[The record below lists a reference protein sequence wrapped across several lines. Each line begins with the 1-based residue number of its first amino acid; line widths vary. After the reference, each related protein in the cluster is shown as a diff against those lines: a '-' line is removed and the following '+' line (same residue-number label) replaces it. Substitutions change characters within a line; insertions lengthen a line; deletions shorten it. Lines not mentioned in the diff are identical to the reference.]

1 MKINQLLTPYNFTT
15 GTTQRIKYIVIHYV
29 GATGGA
35 EANCKYYAAQN
46 RGASA
51 HYFVGFNGEI
61 WQAVEDKNIAWHCG
75 GKKYAN
81 TKGGTYHGICTN
93 VNSIGIEMCV
103 RNRGSQANDS
113 RDWYFE
119 NATVKATIEL
129 TKELMQKY
137 GILEDCV
144 IRHYD
149 VTGKICP
156 NPYVMDETEWKQFK
170 AAIGTPQAADSWKK
184 DEVSTTPKIES
195 AKSRNTQLFGT
206 YTVTASGLHIRSGSG
221 LNKSSLGILSRGS
234 FVRCY
239 GYYTEVDGVKWL
251 YVTGN
256 GLTGFCCSKY
266 LKKL

>member
-1 MKINQLLTPYNFTT
+1 MQIKRLLTPYNFTP
-15 GTTQRIKYIVIHYV
+15 GTIQRIKYIVIHYV

-51 HYFVGFNGEI
+51 HYFVGFTGEV

-93 VNSIGIEMCV
+93 ANSIGIEMCV
-103 RNRGSQANDS
+103 RNRGSQADTS

-119 NATVKATIEL
+119 ETTVASTIEL
-129 TKELMQKY
+129 TKALMQKY
-137 GILEDCV
+137 NIPANYV

-156 NPYVMDETEWKQFK
+156 NPYVMDEEKWKQFK
-170 AAIGTPQAADSWKK
+170 AAIATPQQKQKWVK
-184 DEVSTTPKIES
+184 DDKGWRYQQEDGTWLKNKWETI
-195 AKSRNTQLFGT
+195 NHHWYLFGSDGYIKT
-206 YTVTASGLHIRSGSG
+206 GWHRWNKTLQRVDPDDGSG
-221 LNKSSLGILSRGS
+221 DW
-234 FVRCY
+234 
-239 GYYTEVDGVKWL
+239 YYLQETGDLEGACWHEIEKGALEIWYVK
-251 YVTGN
+251 
-256 GLTGFCCSKY
+256 
-266 LKKL
+266 